1 MPSFLENSLKQNCS
15 GCGACAQS
23 CALGA
28 IKMEKDEEGFLY
40 PLTDGDKCVRC
51 GRCVSVC
58 PFSSE
63 NKNEQAQ
70 DFFAA
75 KSKEKQ
81 IINGSSSG
89 GAFYE
94 ISKAFC
100 SENYA
105 VFGAEMTDD
114 LKVCHSFATD
124 FSEISKFQKSKY
136 VQSNTGDS
144 FKKAKEFLDG
154 GTKVLFSGT
163 PCQIAGFKNFL
174 GKDYENLIT
183 VDIVCHG
190 VPPQELFDKYL
201 DELSEKLG
209 EKITSFTFR
218 NKKNFDKK
226 NPNLKTALI
235 KTESGREIVK
245 EVPECEYLAAFYDVM
260 IHRPSCG
267 SCPFAELRRT
277 GDITLG
283 DFWGADKFFG
293 GFDDGKG
300 VSLVIANTDKGKLL
314 LEKAP
319 LDCVSANRESVLKYN
334 THLRVPASPHE
345 NRDKFFELLKTRSF
359 CESVREC
366 MDIPSPLRYRLYKI
380 KTFIRK

>member
-28 IKMEKDEEGFLY
+28 IKMKKDEEGFLY
-40 PLTDGDKCVRC
+40 PLTDSDKCVRC

-70 DFFAA
+70 EFFAA
-75 KSKEKQ
+75 KSKEKSVVS
-81 IINGSSSG
+81 GSSSG
-89 GAFYE
+89 GAFFE

-105 VFGAEMTDD
+105 LFGAEMTDD
-114 LKVCHSFATD
+114 LKVCHRFATD

-174 GKDYENLIT
+174 GKDYDNLIT

-209 EKITSFTFR
+209 EKIISFTFR
-218 NKKNFDKK
+218 NKKNFNKK
-226 NPNLKTALI
+226 NTNQKTVLI
-235 KTESGREIVK
+235 KTESGREIVR
-245 EVPECEYLAAFYDVM
+245 EVLQCEYLAAFHEAMFY
-260 IHRPSCG
+260 RPSCG
-267 SCPFAELRRT
+267 ECPFAELRRT

-300 VSLVIANTDKGKLL
+300 VSLVIANTDRGKSL
-314 LEKAP
+314 LEKTDMDFIVSDAETA
-319 LDCVSANRESVLKYN
+319 SANNAQLK
-334 THLRVPASPHE
+334 RPAAPNK
-345 NRDKFFELLKTRSF
+345 NRNKFFELIKTHGF

-380 KTFIRK
+380 KTSIKK

>member
-63 NKNEQAQ
+63 NKNQQAQ

-81 IINGSSSG
+81 IVNGSSSG

-105 VFGAEMTDD
+105 LFGAEMTDD

-154 GTKVLFSGT
+154 GAKVLFSGT

-174 GKDYENLIT
+174 GRDYDNLIT

-190 VPPQELFDKYL
+190 VPSQQLFDKYL
-201 DELSEKLG
+201 DELSKQLG

-218 NKKNFDKK
+218 NKKNFYEK
-226 NPNLKTALI
+226 NTNQKTVLI
-235 KTESGREIVK
+235 RTESGREAVK
-245 EVPECEYLAAFYDVM
+245 EVLECEYLAAFHEAVLY
-260 IHRPSCG
+260 RPSCG
-267 SCPFAELRRT
+267 ECPFAELHRT

-283 DFWGADKFFG
+283 DFWGAEKFYD

-300 VSLVIANTDKGKLL
+300 TSLVIANTDKGRALL
-314 LEKAP
+314 QKTDMNLI
-319 LDCVSANRESVLKYN
+319 VSDAETASAYNAQLK
-334 THLRVPASPHE
+334 RPAAVHK
-345 NRDKFFELLKTRSF
+345 NRDKFFELIKTHGF
-359 CESVREC
+359 CESVRAC
-366 MDIPSPLRYRLYKI
+366 MDIPSPLRYRLYKL
-380 KTFIRK
+380 KTFIKG